1 MIPKSG
7 RVPTMPD
14 ESRSGA
20 KKQWGEAEDL
30 RAGGEVESLRA
41 ATSKYND
48 NRNVA
53 TTLSDVGD
61 VRVGLGLPQQALKF
75 YEENI

>member
-7 RVPTMPD
+7 RAPTTPD
-14 ESRSGA
+14 YSRGGA

-30 RAGGEVESLRA
+30 RTTGAVESLRA
-41 ATSKYND
+41 GTSKYDD

-53 TTLSDVGD
+53 TTLNDVGKIY
-61 VRVGLGLPQQALKF
+61 VGLGLPQQALKL
-75 YEENI
+75 YEE